1 MCLPVASAT
10 QRLIDSVWTVAFSFD
25 GRTAKQL
32 VLAPYRQFRYS
43 AKQDDEGARVY
54 DVANPQNVFS
64 YGEAPEEP
72 PEG

>member
-1 MCLPVASAT
+1 MAFDESVYRDERVLDRFS
-10 QRLIDSVWTVAFSFD
+10 LIEGD